1 MQVKVQDL
9 KVGQSIVVFN
19 TIEVVHA
26 VVEYETG
33 VMVFY
38 ASQKDNPFLSSRYG
52 SYAIDTMVQAF

>member
-33 VMVFY
+33 VMVY
-38 ASQKDNPFLSSRYG
+38 YESQKDSPFLSSRFG
-52 SYAIDTMVQAF
+52 SYALNTLIQAY

>member
-19 TIEVVHA
+19 RIEVVHA

-33 VMVFY
+33 VMVY
-38 ASQKDNPFLSSRYG
+38 YESQKDNPFLSSRFG
-52 SYAIDTMVQAF
+52 SYALNTLIQAY

>member
-9 KVGQSIVVFN
+9 KVGQSIIVFN

-33 VMVFY
+33 VMVY
-38 ASQKDNPFLSSRYG
+38 YESQKDNPFLSSRFG
-52 SYAIDTMVQAF
+52 SYALNTLIQAY